1 MPMKITSASVLLEPL
16 FDLTLTNA
24 TRQVGS

>member
-1 MPMKITSASVLLEPL
+1 MLMKTTSASVLLEAL